1 MSSVSRP
8 PALATG
14 RGPAPCSKLRKAVFE
29 ACGQRA
35 EHASNLWL
43 VHSARNGR
51 NWVLTGDTE
60 YLHFLCVEF
69 DPEVESFDLKP
80 QPDIIRLREE
90 DRKTSFDAIVRFRD
104 GHIDCRELKRESGP
118 PPEPEEQL
126 RAALQAEAQE
136 IAAKRHGGRYVRL
149 VMEDFEPF
157 HLRIQNSMRML
168 RFLLAA
174 KDEPLGEVRNAVAL
188 TMRSAGGPIR
198 LDALAA
204 SVGGSAAFV
213 YAAVFQMLQ
222 RRQISLPIDVE
233 VLTGNSLVGSA
244 K

>member
-1 MSSVSRP
+1 MSTVSHP

-14 RGPAPCSKLRKAVFE
+14 RGPAPSSKLRKAVFE

-43 VHSARNGR
+43 VHSARCGR

-60 YLHFLCVEF
+60 FLHFLCVEF

-80 QPDIIRLREE
+80 QPDIVRLREE
-90 DRKTSFDAIVRFRD
+90 DRKTRFDAIIRFRD
-104 GHIDCRELKRESGP
+104 GHVECRELKRESEP

-136 IAAKRHGGRYVRL
+136 IAAKRHGGMYVR
-149 VMEDFEPF
+149 MAMSDMEPF
-157 HLRIQNSMRML
+157 QLRIQNSMRML

-174 KDEPLGEVRNAVAL
+174 KDEPLGEVRNAIAL
-188 TMRSAGGPIR
+188 ILRRDGAPTR

-204 SVGGSAAFV
+204 SVGGSAALA
-213 YAAVFQMLQ
+213 YAAVFQLLQ
-222 RRQISLPIDVE
+222 RRHLSLPIDTE
-233 VLTGNSLVGSA
+233 ALTGASLVERA

>member
-1 MSSVSRP
+1 MSTVSHP

-14 RGPAPCSKLRKAVFE
+14 RGPAPSSKLRKAVFE

-43 VHSARNGR
+43 VHSARCGR

-60 YLHFLCVEF
+60 FLHFLCVEF

-80 QPDIIRLREE
+80 QPDIVRLREE
-90 DRKTSFDAIVRFRD
+90 DRKTIFDAIVRFRD
-104 GHIDCRELKRESGP
+104 GHIECRELKREREP

-126 RAALQAEAQE
+126 RAALQAETQE

-149 VMEDFEPF
+149 VMADMDPF
-157 HLRIQNSMRML
+157 HLRIQNSLRML

-174 KDEPLGEVRNAVAL
+174 KDEPLGEVCNAIAL
-188 TMRSAGGPIR
+188 TIRRSGAPIR
-198 LDALAA
+198 LEALATA
-204 SVGGSAAFV
+204 VGGSAALV

-222 RRQISLPIDVE
+222 RRQLSLPIDTE
-233 VLTGNSLVGSA
+233 VLTGKSFVGGA
-244 K
+244 T

>member
-1 MSSVSRP
+1 MSAESRP
-8 PALATG
+8 LALAKG
-14 RGPAPCSKLRKAVFE
+14 RGPAPSSKLRKAVFE
-29 ACGQRA
+29 ACSQRA

-43 VHSARNGR
+43 IYSARIGR

-69 DPEVESFDLKP
+69 DPEIESFDLKP
-80 QPDIIRLREE
+80 QPEIVRLREE

-104 GHIDCRELKRESGP
+104 GHIECRELKRESEP

-136 IAAKRHGGRYVRL
+136 IAAKRHGGRYVRM
-149 VMEDFEPF
+149 VMADFEPF
-157 HLRIQNSMRML
+157 HLRMQNSLRML
-168 RFLLAA
+168 RFLHAA

-188 TMRSAGGPIR
+188 TIRRAGAPVR

-204 SVGGSAAFV
+204 SVGGVAAFV

-222 RRQISLPIDVE
+222 RRQLSLPMDTE